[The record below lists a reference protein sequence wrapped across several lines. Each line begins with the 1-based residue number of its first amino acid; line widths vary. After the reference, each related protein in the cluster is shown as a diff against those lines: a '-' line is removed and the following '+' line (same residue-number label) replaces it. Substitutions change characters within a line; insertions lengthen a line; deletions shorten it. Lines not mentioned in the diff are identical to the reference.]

1 LIRRFLIICTVAA
14 LAGCGDDGAAG
25 PDAGMPP
32 ATRLVVQDPP
42 GDDLGLPPN
51 SRVTLRVRHET
62 ELGDPIPGTRVD
74 FVMQPG
80 PGGTTGG
87 STLSASAAETDATG
101 VAQVDLVV
109 GAERAMFRVTATAAN
124 APAASFY
131 VNVSPGG
138 FAELIITP
146 VHEGPRAAELF
157 DRVEV
162 RMYRTAELHCSE
174 LDLAAPPDSPF
185 PPRTLPGFGG
195 SAELSSISAGEPHT
209 LLAWAEVS
217 GAAEPIAV
225 GCVDLDG
232 AGLLAT
238 RVLVDVPVADRAL
251 GLPPALGL
259 VSAIDLN
266 ALATAIEV
274 AGIDRPWRRL
284 ACPAGPGQ
292 VLLDCAL
299 DAHAGDGEL
308 DCVIQGDSP
317 LIDALEAA
325 RGTPGPDGCRPAQL
339 GAEPS
344 LDARLT
350 AAIEAGGGFPTG
362 AALDQLLEAR
372 RDTLTAVEL
381 ASEIT
386 PAGPGVARH
395 RLLAATIEL
404 GGAAWDTSLVASSRP
419 IVSATAAYGLDAASL
434 TLGDHGFTLD
444 YGALAAAAFEE
455 LALAPAGLDPTTL
468 GASLAASASQG
479 NLTGCAAASALICA
493 DAGQA
498 ASCLQS
504 ACNAAAAALDQR
516 FAAWWQALDDDGV
529 DLWLTGTI
537 AVSDLDLDLIAA
549 PAPGGAWE
557 ATFTLAGGSTV
568 EAPGTAGPA
577 PLP

>member
-1 LIRRFLIICTVAA
+1 MIRLLLILYMAA
-14 LAGCGDDGAAG
+14 SLSGCGDDGAAG

-62 ELGDPIPGTRVD
+62 ELGDPIPGTRVE
-74 FVMQPG
+74 FALQPG

-101 VAQVDLVV
+101 LAQLDLVV
-109 GAERAMFRVTATAAN
+109 GAERAMFRVTASAPN

-138 FAELIITP
+138 FAELVITP
-146 VHEGPRAAELF
+146 VHEGPRDAELF
-157 DRVEV
+157 DQVEV
-162 RMYRTAELHCSE
+162 RMYRATELHCSE
-174 LDLAAPPDSPF
+174 LDIAAPPDSPF

-195 SAELSSISAGEPHT
+195 SVELSSLNAGEPHT
-209 LLAWAEVS
+209 LVAWAEVS
-217 GAAEPIAV
+217 AAAEPIAV

-238 RVLVDVPVADRAL
+238 RVLIDVPVADRAL
-251 GLPPALGL
+251 ALPPALGL

-292 VLLDCAL
+292 LLLDCAL

-308 DCVIQGDSP
+308 DCVIEGDSP
-317 LIDALEAA
+317 LSAALETV

-339 GAEPS
+339 GSEPS

-350 AAIEAGGGFPTG
+350 EAIESGGDFPTG
-362 AALDQLLEAR
+362 AALGQLLEAR
-372 RDTLTAVEL
+372 NDTLTAVEL

-386 PAGPGVARH
+386 PSGPGVARH
-395 RLLAATIEL
+395 RLLSATIEV
-404 GGAAWDTSLVASSRP
+404 GGAARDVSLVASDRP
-419 IVSATAAYGLDAASL
+419 IVSATAAYALDAADL
-434 TLGDHGFTLD
+434 TLGDHAFTLD
-444 YGALAAAAFEE
+444 YGALAGAAFDE
-455 LALAPAGLDPTTL
+455 LALAPAGLEPTAL
-468 GASLAASASQG
+468 GATLAASATDG
-479 NLTGCAAASALICA
+479 NLTGCAAASALACA
-493 DAGQA
+493 EAGQPDT
-498 ASCLQS
+498 CLQA
-504 ACNAAAAALDQR
+504 ACTTAAAALDQR
-516 FAAWWQALDDDGV
+516 FAAWWQELDGDGV
-529 DLWLTGTI
+529 DLWLSGTI
-537 AVSDLDLDLIAA
+537 AISDPDLDLFAEPIA
-549 PAPGGAWE
+549 GGAWN
-557 ATFTLAGGSTV
+557 ATFSLAGGTVV